1 VRTTPGSRLRAA
13 MTTACLI
20 AVPTGLVAQ
29 PGEQADTLLA
39 RLTAEALAT
48 NPGLLGTSAMA
59 RAAAARVGP
68 AGALPDPVLTAGV
81 MDLTLPSFGFRRSDF
96 TEVDVELS
104 QELPWPGTRGART
117 RVAQADARGR
127 VADVAAQRRAVVL
140 RTAET
145 YYRLR
150 YVVTARATLQRQRE
164 LLGTA
169 VDIATSRYAT
179 ASAPQSDALQA
190 RVAVARLDADDAD
203 LAAEEVA
210 LRAELTAMRNAHQPD
225 SLPLEPI
232 RPEAL
237 VGEPHPILSEGD
249 LLTAHPRLQARQAA
263 VLAAEQSVQVE
274 RLGARPDFMLMTRYG
289 ARPLDSDFF
298 SASVGL
304 RLPIWAG
311 RKQKRLAEAARGD
324 LEAAK
329 AAEAEEAAAL
339 RAELRTAQGQVESG
353 RRRLDLLTGKVIPA
367 AEATVEAV
375 LRGYRLGQTDFLT
388 VLATEDSLYRA
399 QLDAAM
405 IAAEHLTHLV
415 MLQQLLLRENE
426 Q

>member
-1 VRTTPGSRLRAA
+1 VSTISSHRLCAAITTVCL
-13 MTTACLI
+13 TTAPAWL
-20 AVPTGLVAQ
+20 AAQ
-29 PGEQADTLLA
+29 PLGQADTLLV

-48 NPGLLGTSAMA
+48 NPGLQGTSAMA

-104 QELPWPGTRGART
+104 QELPWPGARGART
-117 RVAQADARGR
+117 RAAQAEARGR
-127 VADVAAQRRAVVL
+127 VADVSVQRRAVVL

-150 YVVTARATLQRQRE
+150 YVVTARATLQRQRA
-164 LLGTA
+164 LLGAA
-169 VDIATSRYAT
+169 VDIATTRYAT

-190 RVAVARLDADDAD
+190 RVAVARLDAEDAD
-203 LAAEEVA
+203 LAAQEVA

-225 SLPLEPI
+225 SLALEPL

-237 VGEPHPILSEGD
+237 VTEPHPIASEGD
-249 LLTAHPRLQARQAA
+249 SFMVHPRLQARQAA
-263 VLAAEQSVQVE
+263 VLAAEQSVHVE
-274 RLGARPDFMLMTRYG
+274 RLAARPDFMLMTRYG
-289 ARPLDSDFF
+289 ARPLGSDFF

-311 RKQKRLAEAARGD
+311 RKQHRLADAARAD
-324 LEAAK
+324 LEAAQ

-339 RAELRTAQGQVESG
+339 RAELQTAQGQVESG
-353 RRRLDLLTGKVIPA
+353 RRRLGLLTGKVIPA
-367 AEATVEAV
+367 AQATVDAV

-399 QLDAAM
+399 ELDAAM

-415 MLQQLLLRENE
+415 MLQQLLLREIE